1 LEDVRI
7 AKGTP
12 GPARQQQLFREVNT
26 RIRGVAAG
34 NGFSDD
40 ELEIL
45 CECGAAGCVST
56 VQLMVPEYERIRR
69 DDALFVVRPGHET
82 GMTTERTGRYV
93 VVTAPPGS

>member
-1 LEDVRI
+1 MEDARI
-7 AKGTP
+7 AKGAP
-12 GPARQQQLFREVNT
+12 DAARQQQLFREVNT

-34 NGFSDD
+34 NGSSEE

-69 DDALFVVRPGHET
+69 DHALFVVRPGHET
-82 GMTTERTGRYV
+82 GMTTERNARYV

>member
-1 LEDVRI
+1 MKGVPI
-7 AKGTP
+7 AEGHLD
-12 GPARQQQLFREVNT
+12 PARQQHLFREVNT

-34 NGFSDD
+34 NGSHET

-45 CECGAAGCVST
+45 CECGGVECVST

-69 DDALFVVRPGHET
+69 DDALFVVLPGHET
-82 GMTTERTGRYV
+82 GMTTERTERYV